1 LIKKLASRCWDLLTS
16 LPLTI
21 LALGLLM
28 ALVFLCTIAQVEM
41 GTYGAVQVYMRSF
54 LVWWTPEGSAYS
66 FPVFPGGALVGL
78 VLTVNLIGSMTTRL
92 GWKWQKAGL
101 WIIHSGLILL
111 FAGEFVTG
119 AFQTDKRM
127 SIEEGQT
134 INYLESY
141 RDVELAI
148 IDRTNPGYDE
158 VFAVPASLLAKATV
172 INLPGSPIVLK
183 VRRFFPNAEL
193 LNRTP
198 SDPPPVA
205 TMGVGAAVN
214 IVERPR
220 TANENE
226 LNLTSV
232 LVEPVVGGQSYGV
245 WLVSLALGAPQSFI
259 HEGHTYAL
267 TMRAQRSYL
276 PYSLTLKKFSH
287 DVYAGTQIAK
297 NFSSL
302 VHLTN
307 PLRFEERDVLIY
319 MNQPLRYDHKAFYQS
334 SFGKGD
340 TLTVLQVVENPGW
353 LLPYISCV
361 LVTLGLLVHFFV
373 MLQKSRKRRQ
383 EAREAK

>member
-1 LIKKLASRCWDLLTS
+1 MIKNIAFRFWELLRS

-54 LVWWTPEGSAYS
+54 LVWWTPSGSRFS
-66 FPVFPGGALVGL
+66 IPVFPGGALVGL
-78 VLTVNLIGSMTTRL
+78 VLTVNLIGSTAKRL
-92 GWKWQKAGL
+92 GWNRQKAGL
-101 WIIHSGLILL
+101 WIIHAGLILL

-134 INYLESY
+134 INFLEDY
-141 RDVELAI
+141 REVELAI
-148 IDRTNPGYDE
+148 IDRTDPASDE

-172 INLPGSPIVLK
+172 IPLPGSPITLN
-183 VRRFFPNAEL
+183 VRRFFANAEL
-193 LNRTP
+193 TNRAAT
-198 SDPPPVA
+198 DPAPLA
-205 TMGVGAAVN
+205 TMGVGASVN
-214 IVERPR
+214 IIERAP
-220 TANENE
+220 TSSEQE

-232 LVEPVVGGQSYGV
+232 LIEPVAGGTSYGV

-259 HEGHTYAL
+259 HEGHAYAL
-267 TMRAQRSYL
+267 TMRPQRSYL

-287 DVYAGTQIAK
+287 DVYAGTQIPK

-302 VHLTN
+302 VRVSN
-307 PLRFEERDVLIY
+307 PLRFEERDALIY
-319 MNQPLRYDHKAFYQS
+319 MNQPLRYDGKAFYQS

-340 TLTVLQVVENPGW
+340 TLTILQVVENPGW
-353 LLPYISCV
+353 MLPYVSCV
-361 LVTLGLLVHFFV
+361 LVTLGLLIHFF
-373 MLQKSRKRRQ
+373 LRLRQSRKRRQ
-383 EAREAK
+383 EVREAE